1 MSSNQATIQKTDK
14 GWIIEIPDEFA
25 ENIGIEKKSIGLLS
39 YKDGQIKVEILPPPT
54 VDLEKSVDRILDK
67 YQDAFAEMKRLGD

>member
-1 MSSNQATIQKTDK
+1 MSNQATIQKTDK

-25 ENIGIEKKSIGLLS
+25 DEFGVKKKSIGLLG
-39 YKDGQIKVEILPPPT
+39 YKEGKIEVEVLPPPT
-54 VDLEKSVDRILDK
+54 AELEKSVDRILDK

>member
-1 MSSNQATIQKTDK
+1 MSNQATIQKTDK

-25 ENIGIEKKSIGLLS
+25 DEFGVEKKSIGLLG
-39 YKDGQIKVEILPPPT
+39 YKEGKIEVEVLPPPT
-54 VDLEKSVDRILDK
+54 AQLENSVDRILDK